1 MQERRGEEPIDAD
14 VHIREYKRRPVRI
27 VIRSSVQKFA
37 RHRAIVQHD
46 YSLSEYRH
54 GGNGTVELFVFGQVY
69 PTKLIWKVEE
79 VPDERET
86 RGARG
91 KWRTPMRSR
100 FGVGGFPESCE
111 YEREEED
118 TREGV

>member
-1 MQERRGEEPIDAD
+1 MDAD
-14 VHIREYKRRPVRI
+14 AHVREYKRRPVRI

-54 GGNGTVELFVFGQVY
+54 GGNWAVELFVFGQVY

-86 RGARG
+86 RGARR